1 MYGAMVSNICGS
13 FVCTVPNAQAVS
25 HMGLGLTM
33 VPQLANCF
41 LRHKGYT
48 ATGYPA
54 LTRDPPP

>member
-1 MYGAMVSNICGS
+1 MVSNICGS